1 MSDSPLF
8 PWQASEDSPKQTQE
22 IKDPLSPVRTELPKI
37 DGLMLNE
44 VLFAQWA
51 EKQYSFIKEGLESNK
66 PKQIPELIDF
76 CHKFLCLRLELADWV
91 KDDLAFEGQ
100 ALTPADSLSIALP
113 NGGKK
118 AAPLYVMWMIY
129 GFFVE
134 EQAAWLGKSSS
145 MMEAIKSVVAPSTG
159 GTSIGDSSG
168 TTQTTQDSPGEHS
181 DDAQSTSSS
190 KRLKAPKKPT
200 SNDSKMK
207 AA

>member
-22 IKDPLSPVRTELPKI
+22 IKDPLSPVRIELPKI
-37 DGLMLNE
+37 DGLTLNE

-51 EKQYSFIKEGLESNK
+51 SSHYSFIEAGLSSDANTVS
-66 PKQIPELIDF
+66 ELVDF

-91 KDDLAFEGQ
+91 KDDLLFEGQ
-100 ALTPADSLSIALP
+100 ALKLADSLSIGLP
-113 NGGKK
+113 NGDKK
-118 AAPLYVMWMIY
+118 AVPLYLMYMIY
-129 GFFVE
+129 GFFTE
-134 EQAAWLGKSSS
+134 EQASWLGKSSR
-145 MMEAIKSVVAPSTG
+145 MMETIKNAVAPSTG
-159 GTSIGDSSG
+159 EIVTGDSSG
-168 TTQTTQDSPGEHS
+168 TTPTTQDSLGEPS

-200 SNDSKMK
+200 SNDSEMK